1 MADLTL
7 RLCLH
12 GHSEVKRD
20 AVTQINEIIGLHF
33 NSASR
38 PNNSD
43 SYPWNAIGREDL
55 GCELLARFCRYSS
68 KLLVLFFNSLFM

>member
-38 PNNSD
+38 PNNFLIH
-43 SYPWNAIGREDL
+43 PPGMLLIGRIW
-55 GCELLARFCRYSS
+55 GVNY
-68 KLLVLFFNSLFM
+68 